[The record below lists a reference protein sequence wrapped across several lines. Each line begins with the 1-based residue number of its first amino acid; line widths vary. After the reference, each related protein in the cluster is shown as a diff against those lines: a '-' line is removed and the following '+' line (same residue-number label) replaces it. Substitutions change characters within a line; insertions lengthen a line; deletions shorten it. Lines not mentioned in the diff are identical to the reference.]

1 MGRDTISNSQ
11 DTKMKAEMPK
21 SLAVIETA
29 AESLAQASTSLNSDP
44 YSKVTLSSIPSEHR
58 QTSLTCL
65 SVPHIW
71 STRPVW
77 LFWLAVLLW

>member
-44 YSKVTLSSIPSEHR
+44 YSKVTLSTIPNTVKHR
-58 QTSLTCL
+58 LH
-65 SVPHIW
+65 V
-71 STRPVW
+71 
-77 LFWLAVLLW
+77 